1 MAAPCSN
8 VPCPSPH
15 RCQRHWHPVTGHTHT
30 RSHMLSHSLSL
41 SLSHTHTDTHAHTC
55 SPPPPPHPISLSH
68 IHTLTQTHTLTHA
81 LSVSLSLTHTPTHT
95 RSPLPNTLTYALSL
109 SLSLSHTHTHARA
122 HTHTDIHIHAHT
134 HTYAHTRTHSHKHAR
149 ARAHTRTLTH
159 YIGMVFG
166 QWLTSEAAAGRHRVT
181 QQTNALS
188 LSVRRRSRA
197 VHTAVGPCCHYATG
211 GCPAC
216 RPRRRGSLFASRH
229 GAAWYY
235 VPVCF
240 GPVSHCRSRLFSP
253 CQSDHSHDWT
263 MAF

>member
-1 MAAPCSN
+1 
-8 VPCPSPH
+8 
-15 RCQRHWHPVTGHTHT
+15 
-30 RSHMLSHSLSL
+30 MLSQSH
-41 SLSHTHTDTHAHTC
+41 SLSHTHRHTRP
-55 SPPPPPHPISLSH
+55 PPPPPH
-68 IHTLTQTHTLTHA
+68 TH
-81 LSVSLSLTHTPTHT
+81 
-95 RSPLPNTLTYALSL
+95 TLTYALSL
-109 SLSLSHTHTHARA
+109 SLTHTHTHARA

-134 HTYAHTRTHSHKHAR
+134 HTYAHARTHSHIHVR

-166 QWLTSEAAAGRHRVT
+166 QWLASEAAAGRHRVT

-197 VHTAVGPCCHYATG
+197 VHTAVGSCCRYATG

-235 VPVCF
+235 VLFALVQSVTAVQGYSVRAKATTLMTGQWHF
-240 GPVSHCRSRLFSP
+240 GQLYWLDSYNVNEFLQHILTIYICLW
-253 CQSDHSHDWT
+253 H
-263 MAF
+263 